1 MTLKEIREKA
11 KKMGIVNIYR
21 KKKAELIREIQTK
34 EGNIP
39 CFGTERVQY
48 CGEENCLW
56 REDCLKEFKK
66 KWKFSLSL
74 QN

>member
-1 MTLKEIREKA
+1 MMTLKEIRAIA
-11 KKMGIVNIYR
+11 KKMGIKASR
-21 KKKAELIREIQTK
+21 KRKAELIREIQTK

-39 CFGTERVQY
+39 CFGTERVQH

-66 KWKFSLSL
+66 K
-74 QN
+74 